1 MKNVKFN
8 NNIEILRYLSREYN
22 NNTQHIHSNFGYC
35 YVRHISEN
43 IDTPPYSAPEPPPD
57 FSE

>member
-8 NNIEILRYLSREYN
+8 NILRYLRREYN

-43 IDTPPYSAPEPPPD
+43 IDTPPYSAPEPPPN